1 MKTLRRWTARLRGLF
16 GRGRRERELADE
28 IESHLQLHTDDNIRR
43 GMTPAEARRQAVLE
57 LGSAEALKEEYRDQ
71 RGMPLAD
78 HLFQDLKYAGRA
90 LRRDPSFTALAVLTI
105 AFGVAGPVVMFTM
118 AKAWILD
125 PLPFANPDSLIDLR
139 RLEMPSGTVGGL
151 NRADFLDI
159 RRTTRAVGEL
169 AGYGESEV
177 RITGGDRAERLR
189 AAVVGANFFDLIGVH
204 ASRGRTFRNGD
215 DQDGAP
221 CITVISDAL
230 WRDRFRSDPSI
241 ERQSI
246 TLDDRDCAIVGV
258 MPPDFQFTLLG
269 RVDVWQPLMFTPD
282 DAINRTRGGVR
293 AVGRLA
299 AGRTIDQARDEL
311 TRIASDITAAHP
323 DTNKN
328 RTVRVLRLADEVRRH
343 HDMGFIVPILFAM
356 VGCVLLIACVNV
368 TNVMLARASTRRREM
383 AVRLALGASRA
394 RIVQQWLIEHV
405 LLFVAAS
412 LLGAGLAVYGT
423 DWVTNSIPFENR
435 QYLRN
440 FAKLTVGPGALAFA
454 LSVGA
459 LCGAIFGWIP
469 AWSGARVNV
478 NDDLRDSSGRTTMSR
493 GMARLRSTLVVAEV
507 ALALALLITAGL
519 LVKTAENL
527 TKTDLGFDPAR
538 LLTFRLV
545 LDDKRYSTPP
555 AVRTFYDRLVD
566 DLAGRPGVAGAA
578 AGSLVPFTSSGQST
592 ELLFDGQL
600 DPKPSDTPW
609 TAIDSVTHTYAE
621 VIGLRVRK
629 GRFLAAS
636 DGPETPKVV
645 VVNETLA
652 ARHFP
657 GRDATGQRIRL
668 GRDSKDMWTIVG
680 IVGDVKNFEP
690 TDQPEPQVYVSIAQR
705 PRRFMT
711 VIVRTGGDADALSAT
726 VRAAVSALD
735 PAEPISRMFTME
747 RMVTFVTGPY
757 QTIST
762 FVTFFGALTLLLSAV
777 GVYGVIAYTFA
788 QRTREIG
795 IRMALGAR
803 RLDVAGLVM
812 RQLRMFLVAALV
824 PGIVLAWVL
833 GHALEAML
841 VGVTPTEASIYIA
854 MSLLLAA
861 VAAMAALVP
870 AHRATA
876 VDPATALRY
885 E

>member
-1 MKTLRRWTARLRGLF
+1 MKVLRRWTARVRGLF

-43 GMTPAEARRQAVLE
+43 GMAPAEARRQAVLD
-57 LGSAEALKEEYRDQ
+57 LGSPEALKEEYRDQ
-71 RGMPLAD
+71 RGVPLAD
-78 HLFQDLKYAGRA
+78 HLVQDLKYAGRA
-90 LRRDPSFTALAVLTI
+90 LRRDPAFTALAALTI
-105 AFGVAGPVVMFTM
+105 ALGVAGPVVMFTM
-118 AKAWILD
+118 TKAWILD
-125 PLPFANPDSLIDLR
+125 PLPFSNPDSLIDLR
-139 RLEMPSGTVGGL
+139 RLEMPSGSVGGL
-151 NRADFLDI
+151 NRADFLDMK
-159 RRTTRAVGEL
+159 RTTQTVGEL
-169 AGYGESEV
+169 AAYGESEV

-189 AAVVGANFFDLIGVH
+189 AGAVSANFFDLIGVR
-204 ASRGRTFRNGD
+204 AGRGRVFRKGE
-215 DQDGAP
+215 DQSGAP
-221 CITVISDAL
+221 CVAVISDAL
-230 WRDRFRSDPSI
+230 WRDRFRADPSI
-241 ERQSI
+241 EARTI
-246 TLDDRDCAIVGV
+246 RLDDRDCTIIGV
-258 MPPDFQFTLLG
+258 MPADFQFTLLG
-269 RVDVWQPLMFTPD
+269 RVEVWQPLTFTPD
-282 DAINRTRGGVR
+282 DAVNRTRGWVR
-293 AVGRLA
+293 AVGRVA
-299 AGRTIDQARDEL
+299 PGRTVDQARDEL
-311 TRIASDITAAHP
+311 TRVASELAVVHP

-328 RTVRVLRLADEVRRH
+328 RTVRVWRLADEVRRH
-343 HDMGFIVPILFAM
+343 HDMGFIVPVLFAM

-459 LCGAIFGWIP
+459 LCGVIFGWIP
-469 AWSGARVNV
+469 AWSRAQVNV

-507 ALALALLITAGL
+507 ALALALLISAGL

-527 TKTDLGFDPAR
+527 TKTDLGFEPAR

-545 LDDKRYSTPP
+545 LDDKRYSTPA
-555 AVRTFYDRLVD
+555 AVLLFYERLVD

-578 AGSLVPFTSSGQST
+578 AGSLVPFTSTGQST
-592 ELLFDGQL
+592 ELLIDGQL

-609 TAIDSVTHTYAE
+609 TTIDHVTPTYAE
-621 VIGLRVRK
+621 VIGLRVRE

-636 DGPETPKVV
+636 DGPEAPKVV

-657 GRDATGQRIRL
+657 GRDAIGERIRL
-668 GRDSKDMWTIVG
+668 GRDSTDLWTIVG
-680 IVGDVKNFEP
+680 IVGDVKNAEP

-705 PRRFMT
+705 SRRLMT
-711 VIVRTGGDADALSAT
+711 VIVRSSGDPDALSAT

-735 PAEPISRMFTME
+735 PAEPVSRMFTME
-747 RMVTFVTGPY
+747 RMVSFVTGPY

-762 FVTFFGALTLLLSAV
+762 FVTFFGVLTLLLSAV

-803 RLDVAGLVM
+803 RLDVAALVM
-812 RQLRMFLVAALV
+812 KQLRMFLLAALV
-824 PGIVLAWVL
+824 PGLILAWVL
-833 GHALEAML
+833 GHALEAIL
-841 VGVTPTEASIYIA
+841 VGVTPTESSIYIA
-854 MSLLLAA
+854 MSVLLAA
-861 VAAMAALVP
+861 VAALAALVP
-870 AHRATA
+870 ARRATA
-876 VDPATALRY
+876 VDPMTALRY